1 MFVPILQSNLLFIL
15 DSSAMA
21 NSLKVNVILTLEE
34 ENGEQTEEA
43 KEMDDTVGEPA
54 EEEEEERKARA
65 AAEEAA
71 ARERAAQ
78 RQLMAIEELVHTE
91 RNYLK
96 NLQLCTVTI
105 HNNLQKLQPSPPH
118 LDSMFQHID
127 EVMDVSSRL
136 LSLLDH
142 AQIQHS
148 NPKYLEILCNSFLSL
163 SRDIEM
169 AYKEYLANYN
179 NITSL
184 ENSYKQK
191 ESLWAEMVNI
201 IKSSAPEVNAST
213 LSFFLVMPVQRIA
226 RYPLLLQT
234 MQKHT
239 DPGHP
244 AYSVLEH
251 TAHTAVQ
258 INCRINE
265 YKRFREVADKYKKTE
280 NLTIRDKINRLSGH
294 SIAKKTAR
302 FSQYI
307 KHETGMVPKLK
318 DEEFDALAG
327 FFFVLEK
334 GISELHDNM
343 VAYLYHLQRFLSCR
357 PEEADLDLE
366 GEKAALFSKE
376 ITVALRQWIYPT
388 YEERLKTLVLKPL
401 SSLRELMAGPRNLIR
416 KRQDKLLDYELI
428 EEKSSLTYEEQA
440 IANTYKTMNTLL
452 LTELPQFNGKALQIL
467 WATLEAFSCLQRDMA
482 VDMEQLA
489 TSFTHQLSHS
499 YLEAGE
505 FWKWAEISV
514 LEASRRMENLCQSF
528 QEELN
533 APIVQL
539 PGTVTG
545 GPRGRPASPIP
556 RRVVRRWVE
565 PTGCRRGFPGGM
577 VGSTFLPAWRD
588 NGTHCRNESGDSCR
602 MCAASHLAR
611 ALSPVSERRLT
622 TLTLKHGSEKIYQ
635 LTGPVVGTRDL
646 DLTLNKG
653 ELVAVVSQMDTRG
666 DRRRWLVDG
675 GGLRGYVPAS
685 KLTRYHQ
692 MTVDPPSPHLNVTP
706 TGPGPRRHSY
716 TSGVQPLVIKPTMP
730 CFQVFAGYG
739 FTARSGH
746 EISLKAG
753 EPVQVVEPHDR
764 RGNQEWSLV
773 EVRGQRGYVP
783 SNYLA
788 VLPSLIASPTF
799 TYR

>member
-1 MFVPILQSNLLFIL
+1 
-15 DSSAMA
+15 
-21 NSLKVNVILTLEE
+21 
-34 ENGEQTEEA
+34 
-43 KEMDDTVGEPA
+43 
-54 EEEEEERKARA
+54 
-65 AAEEAA
+65 
-71 ARERAAQ
+71 
-78 RQLMAIEELVHTE
+78 
-91 RNYLK
+91 
-96 NLQLCTVTI
+96 
-105 HNNLQKLQPSPPH
+105 
-118 LDSMFQHID
+118 MFQHID

-136 LSLLDH
+136 LSLLDQ

-343 VAYLYHLQRFLSCR
+343 VAYLHHLQRFLSCR

-416 KRQDKLLDYELI
+416 KRQDKLLDYEPI

-440 IANTYKTMNTLL
+440 IANTYKTINTLL

-499 YLEAGE
+499 YLEDGE

-514 LEASRRMENLCQSF
+514 LDGSRRMENLCQSF
-528 QEELN
+528 QEDLN
-533 APIVQL
+533 APIVQ
-539 PGTVTG
+539 
-545 GPRGRPASPIP
+545 
-556 RRVVRRWVE
+556 
-565 PTGCRRGFPGGM
+565 
-577 VGSTFLPAWRD
+577 
-588 NGTHCRNESGDSCR
+588 
-602 MCAASHLAR
+602 

-675 GGLRGYVPAS
+675 GGPRGYVPAS

-692 MTVDPPSPHLNVTP
+692 MTIDPPSPHLNVTP

-716 TSGVQPLVIKPTMP
+716 SPGEQPLVITPTTP
-730 CFQVFAGYG
+730 CFQVYAGYG

-746 EISLKAG
+746 ELSLKAG
-753 EPVQVVEPHDR
+753 EPVQVVEPHDK
-764 RGNQEWSLV
+764 RGNKEWSLV
-773 EVRGQRGYVP
+773 EVQGQRGYVP

-788 VLPSLIASPTF
+788 VLPALIASPTF
-799 TYR
+799 PYR

>member
-1 MFVPILQSNLLFIL
+1 
-15 DSSAMA
+15 MA
-21 NSLKVNVILTLEE
+21 NSLKAKVILTLEE
-34 ENGEQTEEA
+34 ENGEEA
-43 KEMDDTVGEPA
+43 KEMDDTVGAPA
-54 EEEEEERKARA
+54 EEEEEEEERKARA

-105 HNNLQKLQPSPPH
+105 HSNLRKLQPSPPN
-118 LDSMFQHID
+118 LDGMFQHID

-136 LSLLDH
+136 LSLLDQ

-148 NPKYLEILCNSFLSL
+148 NPKYLEILCDSFLSL

-179 NITSL
+179 NITAL

-239 DPGHP
+239 DPRHP

-251 TAHTAVQ
+251 TARTAVQ

-307 KHETGMVPKLK
+307 KHETGMVAKVK

-334 GISELHDNM
+334 CISELHDNM

-401 SSLRELMAGPRNLIR
+401 SSLRELTAGPRNIIR
-416 KRQDKLLDYELI
+416 KRQDKLLDYEQI

-489 TSFTHQLSHS
+489 TSFTHQLPHS

-514 LEASRRMENLCQSF
+514 LEGSRRMENLCQSF

-533 APIVQL
+533 APIVQ
-539 PGTVTG
+539 
-545 GPRGRPASPIP
+545 
-556 RRVVRRWVE
+556 
-565 PTGCRRGFPGGM
+565 
-577 VGSTFLPAWRD
+577 
-588 NGTHCRNESGDSCR
+588 
-602 MCAASHLAR
+602 

-622 TLTLKHGSEKIYQ
+622 ALTLKHGSGKIYQ

-666 DRRRWLVDG
+666 DRRRWLVDAG
-675 GGLRGYVPAS
+675 GPRGYVPAS

-692 MTVDPPSPHLNVTP
+692 MTVDPPSPHLSVTP

-716 TSGVQPLVIKPTMP
+716 TPGAQPLVITPTTP
-730 CFQVFAGYG
+730 CFQVYAGYD

-746 EISLKAG
+746 ELSLKSG
-753 EPVQVVEPHDR
+753 EPVRVVEPHDK
-764 RGNQEWSLV
+764 RGNKEWCLV
-773 EVRGQRGYVP
+773 EARGRRGYVP

-788 VLPSLIASPTF
+788 VLPSLITSPTF
-799 TYR
+799 PYR